1 MRLADTAAEAL
12 PMTSDEF
19 AEALRRLISE
29 AEDAGV
35 GLPTLIKVLEEQIH
49 AMEEAIAE

>member
-1 MRLADTAAEAL
+1 MPPRAPTDRAWSAL
-12 PMTSDEF
+12 W
-19 AEALRRLISE
+19 AGARLITE

-35 GLPTLIKVLEEQIH
+35 GLPTLIKVLEEQID